1 MLSTFRT
8 STPALYSEKCLLIL
22 YTTFSKLHNLY
33 VLNKS
38 RIVNSLKDSQ
48 VLRYVFKN
56 KNYIVSKQCME
67 NNLWWRHSSRDSPWV
82 LPRNSHVAYCYTN
95 NHKASSHLVAM
106 QMVGII
112 SSKFLLNTCTCY
124 ILAINFEHLQTC
136 LLSFSKINLLK
147 CYGDNNTVKN
157 CRENS

>member
-1 MLSTFRT
+1 M
-8 STPALYSEKCLLIL
+8 I
-22 YTTFSKLHNLY
+22 
-33 VLNKS
+33 
-38 RIVNSLKDSQ
+38 
-48 VLRYVFKN
+48 RYVFKN

-136 LLSFSKINLLK
+136 LLSFIEMLRWQQHCKEFELPWEFLNQNYSSQSSTENGIQNASTMSDTSTILEFGFRQINHLFWAIPIQ
-147 CYGDNNTVKN
+147 T
-157 CRENS
+157 